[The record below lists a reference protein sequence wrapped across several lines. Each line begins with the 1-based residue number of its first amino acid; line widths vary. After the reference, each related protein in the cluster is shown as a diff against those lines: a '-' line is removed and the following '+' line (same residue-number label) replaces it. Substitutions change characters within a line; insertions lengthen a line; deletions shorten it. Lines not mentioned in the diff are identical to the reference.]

1 MLKCCHNVEVINMKA
16 IRKLRGSIGLSQEDL
31 ADKIGVSRNT
41 IAFIESD
48 KCESISPII
57 STRLC
62 DFFKVREIDLY
73 IEDNLKLHPQ
83 TDMDRLNIIMNI
95 FDSAEDKK
103 NLKNL
108 IFQLFEGRNNVN

>member
-1 MLKCCHNVEVINMKA
+1 MKA

-62 DFFKVREIDLY
+62 DFFKVSEIDLY
-73 IEDNLKLHPQ
+73 IEDILKLHPQ

-108 IFQLFEGRNNVN
+108 IFQLFEGRNNVD

>member
-1 MLKCCHNVEVINMKA
+1 MKA
-16 IRKLRGSIGLSQEDL
+16 IRILRGSIGLSQEDL

-108 IFQLFEGRNNVN
+108 IFQLFEGRNNVD